1 MRMRKGTAVAALAGG
16 LVMSLAACGGSGD
29 GGSGDGGGDG
39 PVTITWNMWAG
50 DAEAE
55 AKLEAQMAA
64 AQEVVGDDIVIELET
79 APWADFFTKLNANLS
94 SGNLACVT
102 AMNGQRMAG
111 YHDAFLELGDEEL
124 ATAGI
129 SADDYNEGA
138 LSVMAYDGT
147 LYGLPYDTAT
157 MFLYYNA
164 DLFEQAGVD
173 LPTND
178 WTVQDFEDAAVAVTE
193 ATGVKGFAVS
203 LDEFQWLSLPMAYS
217 GLQAVNED
225 MELDLTNPAFVEA
238 AEWYAG
244 LATDLGVSDA
254 PPTASETSWDANQF
268 KAGTAAMAID
278 GSWNATTYTSG
289 NDAFTGGV
297 VRIPA
302 GDSGPY
308 GVALGS
314 GYGVA
319 ANCAHPDEAL
329 QVLGALAGPEV
340 QEVIAEQGGYP
351 AQLGSQSLYFD
362 ALPADYADGIA
373 AAFEAGFENANG
385 QRVVDAWT
393 QVSESFPTELISV
406 YTGQGSMADMLD
418 KLQSKFGG

>member
-1 MRMRKGTAVAALAGG
+1 MRMRKGTAAAALAGG
-16 LVMSLAACGGSGD
+16 LVMSLAACGSSDG
-29 GGSGDGGGDG
+29 GGSGDGGDG

-64 AQEVVGDDIVIELET
+64 AQAVVGDDIVIELET

-138 LSVMAYDGT
+138 LSVMAYDGS

-225 MELDLTNPAFVEA
+225 MELDLTDPDFVEA
-238 AEWYAG
+238 AEWYAS
-244 LATDLGVSDA
+244 LATDLGASDA

-268 KAGTAAMAID
+268 TAGTAAMAID

-319 ANCAHPDEAL
+319 ASCEHPDEAL
-329 QVLGALAGPEV
+329 KVLGALAGPEV

-373 AAFEAGFENANG
+373 AAFDAGFENANG

>member
-1 MRMRKGTAVAALAGG
+1 MRKGTAAAALAGG

-29 GGSGDGGGDG
+29 GDSGGDDG

-178 WTVQDFEDAAVAVTE
+178 WTIQDFEDAAVAVTE

-225 MELDLTNPAFVEA
+225 MELDLTDPDFVEA
-238 AEWYAG
+238 ATWYAS

-268 KAGTAAMAID
+268 TAGTAAMAID

-319 ANCAHPDEAL
+319 ASCEHPDEAL
-329 QVLGALAGPEV
+329 EVLGALAGPEV
-340 QEVIAEQGGYP
+340 QQVIAEQGGYP

-362 ALPADYADGIA
+362 ALPADYADGIG

-406 YTGQGSMADMLD
+406 YTGQGSMTDMLD

>member
-1 MRMRKGTAVAALAGG
+1 MRKGTAAAALAGG
-16 LVMSLAACGGSGD
+16 LAMSLAACGGSGD
-29 GGSGDGGGDG
+29 GGSGSGGDG
-39 PVTITWNMWAG
+39 GKDGAVTITWNMWAG

-64 AQEVVGDDIVIELET
+64 AQEVVGDDIVITLET

-111 YHDAFLELGDEEL
+111 YHEAFLPLGDEEL

-138 LSVMAYDGT
+138 LSVMRYDGG

-164 DLFEQAGVD
+164 DLFEQAGVA

-178 WTVQDFEDAAVAVTE
+178 WTIQDFEDAAVAVTE
-193 ATGVKGFAVS
+193 GTGVKGFAVS

-225 MELDLTNPAFVEA
+225 MELDLTDPDFVEA
-238 AEWYAG
+238 ATWYAS
-244 LATDLGVSDA
+244 LATDLGASDA
-254 PPTASETSWDANQF
+254 PPSASEQSWDANQF
-268 KAGTAAMAID
+268 TAGTAAMAID
-278 GSWNATTYTSG
+278 GSWNATSYTSG

-308 GVALGS
+308 GVALG
-314 GYGVA
+314 YGVA
-319 ANCAHPDEAL
+319 ANCENPDEAL
-329 QVLGALAGPEV
+329 KVLGALAGPEV
-340 QEVIAEQGGYP
+340 QKVIAEQGGYP

-362 ALPADYADGIA
+362 ALPADYADGIE
-373 AAFEAGFENANG
+373 AAFDAGFENANG

-406 YTGQGSMADMLD
+406 YTGQASMADTLD